1 VNGLSFKSAEV
12 HLKIAEKDKLPIALQ
27 GMALGTVWGHIDA
40 TGVVGEDGKK
50 IDVDVKV
57 PELHVALPQSIAHGV
72 QSTDPDPTVKV
83 GTVGPDGV
91 VQILPVDGALPLPDP
106 RRNQPATASSPPAR
120 IHVATHLGP
129 DLEIRR
135 DTTVRAFVAEGPTI
149 DIGKETKISGGISI
163 PRGYIELQGKR
174 FQIDKGNVTFTG
186 QPVDDPVVVAT
197 ASYEASDGTKVFA
210 DFVGPVK
217 TGKLTLRSEPDLSQ
231 NEILA
236 LLLFGTAD
244 GTFGQAA
251 PPGQQGSDVTQAA
264 SLAGG
269 VVTQGLNKAISGVS
283 GVDVQT
289 KVDTGDTG
297 DPRPEV
303 EVALSRDV
311 SATLVYN
318 LGVPPPGQNPD
329 DTLLVLDWRFNKSYS
344 TEATLGDKGTSI
356 LDLTWKYRY

>member
-1 VNGLSFKSAEV
+1 M
-12 HLKIAEKDKLPIALQ
+12 IATAAYD
-27 GMALGTVWGHIDA
+27 
-40 TGVVGEDGKK
+40 
-50 IDVDVKV
+50 
-57 PELHVALPQSIAHGV
+57 S
-72 QSTDPDPTVKV
+72 
-83 GTVGPDGV
+83 PDGTRV
-91 VQILPVDGALPLPDP
+91 
-106 RRNQPATASSPPAR
+106 
-120 IHVATHLGP
+120 
-129 DLEIRR
+129 
-135 DTTVRAFVAEGPTI
+135 
-149 DIGKETKISGGISI
+149 
-163 PRGYIELQGKR
+163 Y
-174 FQIDKGNVTFTG
+174 
-186 QPVDDPVVVAT
+186 
-197 ASYEASDGTKVFA
+197 A

-217 TGKLTLRSEPDLSQ
+217 TGKLTLRSEPQLSQ

-251 PPGQQGSDVTQAA
+251 PEGQQGNDVTQAA

-289 KVDTGDTG
+289 KVDTQDSG

-311 SATLVYN
+311 SATVVYN

-329 DTLLVLDWRFNKSYS
+329 DTLLLVDWRFHKNYS